1 MSIEAATA
9 SVKTFMMFNASNERT
24 VILLVLFDIT
34 EMGYYYMRIMHRL
47 IGCLSEEIDQRT
59 LVAREALSTR
69 DEGSRRMLSMT
80 KKGVEIEKQ
89 LSLCSRKDL
98 ALGLIARDAET
109 MYLSVSMFFCEVVE
123 FIVPLIT
130 TLVTVILY
138 YFPTGIRSQ
147 MMNIADLSPEE
158 FQTGVQWNLL
168 SIAVDGVLF
177 VVLEKAMLKF
187 CHTQVVVN
195 GLYFFQRDS
204 HSLLAVMY
212 LAMLPFLVAFLWH
225 NGCDPYFEFEWLT
238 DGGNST
244 STG

>member
-9 SVKTFMMFNASNERT
+9 SIKTVMMFSTTNERT
-24 VILLVLFDIT
+24 LILLVLFDVA
-34 EMGYYYMRIMHRL
+34 GVCRFYVRIMNRL
-47 IGCLSEEIDQRT
+47 IACLSNEIDQRT
-59 LVAREALSTR
+59 LVAREALNVSG
-69 DEGSRRMLSMT
+69 EGSSTSLSMT
-80 KKGVEIEKQ
+80 KKEVEKQ
-89 LSLCSRKDL
+89 LSLVSRNEL

-109 MYLSVSMFFCEVVE
+109 TYIGVSMFFCEVVE
-123 FIVPLIT
+123 FVVPMIT
-130 TLVTVILY
+130 TLIIVIMY

-204 HSLLAVMY
+204 RSLLAVMY